1 MQEAIAKK
9 SSYEDHSKFLLRF
22 TIGFLM
28 LFHGVA
34 KIGNTGFIESGF
46 EAMGIPTFLAYGVY
60 LGEIVAPIML
70 ILGIKVR
77 LAAVLIIGTML
88 TAIFMAHS
96 GDIFSINKYGAW
108 AIELPMFYILASIS
122 VLLSGTDRFC
132 IYKK

>member
-1 MQEAIAKK
+1 MQEAIANK
-9 SSYEDHSKFLLRF
+9 SSYEDYSKFILRF

-28 LFHGVA
+28 LFHGIA

-46 EAMGIPTFLAYGVY
+46 ESMGIPSFLAYGVY
-60 LGEIVAPIML
+60 LGEIIAPLML

-77 LAAVLIIGTML
+77 VAAVLIIGTMI

-122 VLLSGTDRFC
+122 VLLSGNDKFC